1 MNGLDIMK
9 LNPESQLNP
18 VLIVNVP
25 GNTPDNI
32 VDNVLDDTL
41 DNVFLDKEI
50 AAAIAYSAPL
60 MPLHDS
66 LKLRLMERL
75 GLPSLPID
83 LTVDL
88 TVDLPVDSPLKA
100 LLDWSLADLIAA
112 ASKIK
117 NWPSLASP
125 EDATYGPWKIDK
137 PTRQMAYFVRAPR
150 AGALPTH
157 HHATGEVV
165 LVLEGDFTVE
175 GVCYQAGDRLLS
187 AADTIHQPTT
197 TGCLV
202 LILSSL
208 DDSPVETIR

>member
-9 LNPESQLNP
+9 LNRESQLNP
-18 VLIVNVP
+18 VFIDNTL
-25 GNTPDNI
+25 GNALD
-32 VDNVLDDTL
+32 DVLDNT
-41 DNVFLDKEI
+41 FLDKGI
-50 AAAIAYSAPL
+50 AAAIAYSSPL
-60 MPLHDS
+60 MPLPDS
-66 LKLRLMERL
+66 LKLRLMEHL
-75 GLPSLPID
+75 GLPLP
-83 LTVDL
+83 LVDL
-88 TVDLPVDSPLKA
+88 TVDTPLNA

-112 ASKIK
+112 ASTIK
-117 NWPSLASP
+117 KWTPLTSP
-125 EDATYGPWKIDK
+125 EDATYTPWKIDK
-137 PTRQMAYFVRAPR
+137 PNRQMAYFVRAPR

-175 GVCYQAGDRLLS
+175 GSCYRAGDRLCS

-208 DDSPVETIR
+208 DDRPTENVKA